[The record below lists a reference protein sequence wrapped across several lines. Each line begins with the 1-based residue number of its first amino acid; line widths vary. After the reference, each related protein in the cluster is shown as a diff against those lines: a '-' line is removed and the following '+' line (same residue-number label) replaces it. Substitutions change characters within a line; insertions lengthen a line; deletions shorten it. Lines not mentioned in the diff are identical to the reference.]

1 MMAILTRSDRAP
13 PKEDA
18 DGSALFKT
26 MLAYTGNFRARAI
39 TSSSLMSISLGI
51 PLGTTPSRPGF
62 SRSRATPFRSRP
74 LSKPTPCFRAGWGEA
89 LLLGQGPDL
98 LFGSRRGAWNIDG
111 NRGRHAL
118 FW

>member
-39 TSSSLMSISLGI
+39 TSSSLMSISLWH
-51 PLGTTPSRPGF
+51 P
-62 SRSRATPFRSRP
+62 
-74 LSKPTPCFRAGWGEA
+74 
-89 LLLGQGPDL
+89 
-98 LFGSRRGAWNIDG
+98 AWNDAEQTRFFKVEGDTLPITTAQQTHTMFPG
-111 NRGRHAL
+111 GMGRGVIAWTRA
-118 FW
+118 